1 MITFIALGS
10 NIGER
15 EKYVRLALEEIEE
28 RVGSILKKSS
38 VIETE
43 PYGYLDQEDF
53 LNMVIKVDTRL
64 KPYELLEELLAIEKD
79 LDRVRTINW
88 GPRTIDLDIIY
99 YEDLIIDE
107 ENLSIP
113 HIDLYNRDFVLEP
126 LVEIEENFLD
136 PRKNKTVKELLIEL
150 KNQA

>member
-99 YEDLIIDE
+99 YEDLIVDE
-107 ENLSIP
+107 EDLSIP

-126 LVEIEENFLD
+126 LVEIEEGLLD